1 MSRASAAILP
11 HPKSRPR
18 FFFFFSVAPLGGIPA
33 VDAYSADPGLPVS
46 DERPLLIWAVAT
58 AENFLIPVPSPLG

>member
-1 MSRASAAILP
+1 MSRASAAMLP
-11 HPKSRPR
+11 HPKSAKI
-18 FFFFFSVAPLGGIPA
+18 FFFSRPLGGIPA
-33 VDAYSADPGLPVS
+33 VDAYSADPDLPVS